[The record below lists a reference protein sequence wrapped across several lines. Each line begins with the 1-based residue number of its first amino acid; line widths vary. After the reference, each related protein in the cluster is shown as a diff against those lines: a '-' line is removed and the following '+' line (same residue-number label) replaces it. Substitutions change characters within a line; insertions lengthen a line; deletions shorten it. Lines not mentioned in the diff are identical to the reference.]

1 MGVLLAKL
9 AEAQALAAPIPVVIP
24 PGGEAVGS
32 IVFESLDDLM
42 SGELPPPDVLVD
54 DLLYAEGVHLVSGHP
69 AGGKTTIVMHWVH
82 QVLAEAGHVC
92 WLDYE
97 GGPRQT
103 VRRMQAMGITADLAR
118 GHFHYAPFPPKAED
132 HLAAVAQRWPG
143 ALVVLDS
150 MSKALAFAG
159 ISENANDEV
168 TGWTSK
174 VVRACKDHAMPVV
187 IIDHITK
194 GGENS
199 QYSRGAGAKLA
210 DVDVHWRVLKK
221 EDFNRTASGLIQLK
235 QEKDRDGYLSFESWW
250 VVGDGAG
257 KLTITETSRPASD
270 DAPTNSDGSEP
281 TI

>member
-1 MGVLLAKL
+1 MGALLAKL
-9 AEAQALAAPIPVVIP
+9 EAVQAAAAPPPVVIP

-103 VRRMQAMGITADLAR
+103 VRRMQAMGITASLAR
-118 GHFHYAPFPPKAED
+118 DHFHYAPFPVKAED
-132 HLAAVAQRWPG
+132 HLAAVAARWPG

-174 VVRACKDHAMPVV
+174 VVRACKERAMPVV

-194 GGENS
+194 GGDKS

-210 DVDVHWRVLKK
+210 DVDVHWRVLKI
-221 EDFNRTASGLIQLK
+221 EDFNRQQPGTIHVR
-235 QEKDRDGYLSFESWW
+235 QEKDRDGYLAFESFWT
-250 VVGDGAG
+250 VGDGKG
-257 KLTITETSRPASD
+257 NLTITETSRPASD
-270 DAPTNSDGSEP
+270 DAPSNSDGSEP
-281 TI
+281 AI